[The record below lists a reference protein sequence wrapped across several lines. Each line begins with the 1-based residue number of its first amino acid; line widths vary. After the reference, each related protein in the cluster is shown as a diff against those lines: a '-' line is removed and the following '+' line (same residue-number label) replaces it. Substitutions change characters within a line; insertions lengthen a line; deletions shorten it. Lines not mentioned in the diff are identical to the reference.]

1 MLNRQANER
10 MLQAVD
16 DDHTDLMNVTAPSGS
31 HLSKNYSKQRSVKY
45 HPHIFKDT
53 DGSLVNPLHA
63 KAMELAMK
71 RHEDAQ
77 ARLVVMRQQE
87 RIDHQEK
94 LAATLDDLKGEAEK
108 KEFN

>member
-16 DDHTDLMNVTAPSGS
+16 DDHTDLMNVTAPSGT

-87 RIDHQEK
+87 RMTTRRNW
-94 LAATLDDLKGEAEK
+94 L
-108 KEFN
+108 